1 MVSIWNRPILSTLLN
16 KAEVHH
22 LRDKPQCLKMRGQRP
37 LTSLSITPRAIL
49 YKAHNLFPRV
59 PSSMW
64 VFRDRSWG
72 LHIYPAPGT
81 MAQTGSSRGTECWGR
96 GQVCV
101 QLPTSICKGAEMLG
115 AQTALYTSRQSPP
128 LGKESWQT
136 ALYVL
141 QGATFME
148 TRKEKQATPP
158 EPSVHFPVC
167 LLFRTKMLEQIY
179 TSKCTQEVGQLNMST
194 RPTGCSVQG
203 TKSSINPLNWMAKH
217 CLHPMELPTPAL
229 LQSCTAARL

>member
-1 MVSIWNRPILSTLLN
+1 MPFCTKHTISSHVYP
-16 KAEVHH
+16 
-22 LRDKPQCLKMRGQRP
+22 P
-37 LTSLSITPRAIL
+37 LCECFETDPRA
-49 YKAHNLFPRV
+49 
-59 PSSMW
+59 PSSILPLVPW
-64 VFRDRSWG
+64 HKQAAAEELSVGEEER
-72 LHIYPAPGT
+72 
-81 MAQTGSSRGTECWGR
+81 
-96 GQVCV
+96 VCV
-101 QLPTSICKGAEMLG
+101 QFPTSICKGAEMLG